1 MLRIDGLLL
10 DDVGEYE
17 PELEVGDYQ
26 EGDPV
31 EVGDFWGTMQHALSV
46 GGTVLTNRYLT
57 KSKGTGIIGR
67 LETMPSAMPAPLA
80 IPGAPIVSTSEAAG
94 KRSQLLLVGAVILG
108 AVLMLRR

>member
-57 KSKGTGIIGR
+57 KSKGTGIVGR
-67 LETMPSAMPAPLA
+67 LETMPSAMPAPLS
-80 IPGAPIVSTSEAAG
+80 IPTAPIVSTSDASA
-94 KRSQLLLVGAVILG
+94 KRSQMLLVGAVLVG
-108 AVLMLRR
+108 AFFLLRR